1 MDWDNVRVFLAVA
14 RAGQFVAAAKRLRL
28 DHATVSRRIAAL
40 EASLGA
46 RLFDRR
52 TTGARLTSA
61 GERFLAAAEQ
71 MESAFLHAQAEISDV
86 DVELTGVVRIGAPD
100 GFSTYYL
107 AGALREFVERNP
119 GVRIQLAPVPQ
130 VIPLARREVDIV
142 VVLDKPEE
150 GRFVARKLTDYNLG
164 IYASAAYL
172 NAHEP
177 PREVGELAG
186 HRLIGYI
193 EEYAFSSAL
202 DYIRELY
209 GGAPTHFECAS
220 AVTQLEAL
228 RAGLGL
234 GVVHDFIARRF
245 RDLRRVLPERRA
257 MRSYWLVTHED
268 TRGLGR
274 IRAVCEH
281 LVASVT
287 RDRAT
292 FVSRTP

>member
-40 EASLGA
+40 EAALGA

-52 TTGARLTSA
+52 TTGARMTSA
-61 GERFLAAAEQ
+61 GERFLAAAEE

-86 DVELTGVVRIGAPD
+86 DVELSGDVRIGAPD

-107 AGALREFVERNP
+107 ASALRDFVERNP

-130 VIPLARREVDIV
+130 LVPLARREVDVV

-150 GRFVARKLTDYNLG
+150 GRFVARKLTDYSLG

-172 NAHEP
+172 EAHEA
-177 PREVGELAG
+177 PREVGELVR
-186 HRLIGYI
+186 HRLIGYV

-202 DYIRELY
+202 DYVRELY
-209 GGAPTHFECAS
+209 GGAPTSFECAS
-220 AVTQLEAL
+220 AVTQFEAL

-234 GVVHDFIARRF
+234 GVVHNFIARRF
-245 RDLRRVLPERRA
+245 KDLRRVLPERRA
-257 MRSYWLVTHED
+257 TRTYWLVTHQD

-287 RDRAT
+287 RDRAM
-292 FVSRTP
+292 FV

>member
-14 RAGQFVAAAKRLRL
+14 RAGQFVGAAKRLRL

-40 EASLGA
+40 EAALGA
-46 RLFDRR
+46 RLIDRR

-61 GERFLAAAEQ
+61 GERFLAAAEE

-86 DVELTGVVRIGAPD
+86 DVELTGVVRLGAPD

-107 AGALREFVERNP
+107 VDALRDFIARNP
-119 GVRIQLAPVPQ
+119 GVRIQIVPAPQ
-130 VIPLARREVDIV
+130 LMPLARREVDIV
-142 VVLDKPEE
+142 IGLDKPEE
-150 GRFVARKLTDYNLG
+150 GRFAARKLTDYSLG
-164 IYASAAYL
+164 VYASADYL
-172 NAHEP
+172 KQNPA
-177 PREVGELAG
+177 PREVADLAH
-186 HRLIGYI
+186 HRLIGYV

-202 DYIRELY
+202 DYVRELY
-209 GGAPTHFECAS
+209 GGAPTTFECAS
-220 AVTQLEAL
+220 SVTQFEAL

-245 RDLRRVLPERRA
+245 NDLRRVLPERRA
-257 MRSYWLVTHED
+257 MRTYWIVTHED

-281 LVASVT
+281 LIGAVT

-292 FVSRTP
+292 FV